1 MKNNQLLL
9 LVLLIL
15 GYVLLISCD
24 KNSVE
29 SMIETEKSQM
39 DILKEGVSVTTINS
53 AKILKFDNEESF
65 QRVLEYLNK
74 SEIEDRLKFTRSF
87 DVKTQTDYLF
97 EAMYKIAKLEEIQDL
112 DLLKEKFNDL
122 KIYFQ
127 DVLMFNTIEDDDFI
141 PYSRIKNF
149 EIEPI
154 ANINGEYLIGNDIKQ
169 SDFYSSFDELYNGML
184 IGRSEKYEQ
193 SLSTRGEHEGQSDLS
208 SINVAWSRTGDRYA
222 SVQLSRTGDRIY
234 MRLNCQKKTWLGW
247 FTYSTIFNLRFVFTN
262 YPQSLFLFN
271 ESAYNG
277 NPVEVYTNPQ
287 GNPLRL
293 TTRELSNGFST
304 ELGKVEVTFPS
315 VFRAD
320 GTMEVWSRGIE
331 EANRG
336 FGSISFP

>member
-1 MKNNQLLL
+1 MKNNQLILL
-9 LVLLIL
+9 LLLIF
-15 GYVLLISCD
+15 GNVFLISCD
-24 KNSVE
+24 KNSVV
-29 SMIETEKSQM
+29 SIIETEKSQM
-39 DILKEGVSVTTINS
+39 DILKEGVSVTTFNS

-74 SEIEDRLKFTRSF
+74 TEIEDRLKFSRSF
-87 DVKTQTDYLF
+87 GVKTQTDYLF
-97 EAMYKIAKLEEIQDL
+97 EAMGKITKLEDIQDI
-112 DLLKEKFNDL
+112 DLLKEEFNDL

-127 DVLMFNTIEDDDFI
+127 DVLMFNTIEDDDFV

-149 EIEPI
+149 EVEPI
-154 ANINGEYLIGNDIKQ
+154 TNINGEYIIGNEIKQ
-169 SDFYSSFDELYNGML
+169 ADYYSNFDELYNAML
-184 IGRSEKYEQ
+184 TGRSDKYEQ
-193 SLSTRGEHEGQSDLS
+193 RFSTRGDHDGQSDLS
-208 SINVAWSRTGDRYA
+208 SLNVAWSRTSDRYA

-234 MRLNCQKKTWLGW
+234 MRLNCQKKTLLGW

-277 NPVEVYTNPQ
+277 NPIEVYTNPQ

-293 TTRELSNGFST
+293 VTRELSNGFSA